1 MPKMNKTKYL
11 KGECTECGGRLEFPA
26 EAIGTSMECPHC
38 GKTTELMLE
47 VPKQEPIL
55 PTRVIVWTVIAVI
68 ILGGGLVGAILAL
81 KRAQRWAERQKEHS
95 TPVSAT
101 TQAPAETTAN
111 ADGSVVTNDF
121 KVSQVRL
128 EMTPGSSIV
137 YAVGT
142 AVNALNRQR
151 FGVQIEVDLL
161 NDAGQKIGSAK
172 DYQQAMEPSGQW
184 QFKAL
189 VMDAKATNAR
199 LGKITESSN

>member
-1 MPKMNKTKYL
+1 MGVDVSREEL
-11 KGECTECGGRLEFPA
+11 LERY
-26 EAIGTSMECPHC
+26 H
-38 GKTTELMLE
+38 
-47 VPKQEPIL
+47 
-55 PTRVIVWTVIAVI
+55 AV
-68 ILGGGLVGAILAL
+68 
-81 KRAQRWAERQKEHS
+81 
-95 TPVSAT
+95 
-101 TQAPAETTAN
+101 
-111 ADGSVVTNDF
+111 
-121 KVSQVRL
+121 
-128 EMTPGSSIV
+128 V